1 MTRLPIRLRTVLL
14 LVVLLAS
21 DAARAAN
28 GTPLWVLEQNRR
40 AAEQAE
46 RRPTAPLVSRPAA
59 TPTVAVP
66 TPRQL
71 DPG

>member
-1 MTRLPIRLRTVLL
+1 MKRFRVRVGTLL
-14 LVVLLAS
+14 ALMVLLAS
-21 DAARAAN
+21 DGAAATG

-40 AAEQAE
+40 AAEQRAP
-46 RRPTAPLVSRPAA
+46 RPSAPIVSHPARTA
-59 TPTVAVP
+59 TVAVP

>member
-1 MTRLPIRLRTVLL
+1 MLFAAM
-14 LVVLLAS
+14 VLLAS
-21 DAARAAN
+21 DVALAAN

-46 RRPTAPLVSRPAA
+46 RRPSAPIVSRPAP
-59 TPTVAVP
+59 TPTAAVA

-71 DPG
+71 DPD